1 MAYSDGPKIVTNGLV
16 LALDAADRNSYP
28 GTGTIWRDLSGNNNN
43 CSLVN
48 EPTYSSAKG
57 GGSIDLDGVNDYIS
71 VPKTLNG
78 FTYNIH
84 YDLNWTLEF
93 WMYTDAYDAS
103 PQTYKFIYGSYN
115 GCNYTS
121 FKGNAQGIAIYSA
134 TDPNSIF
141 LQFAYGPRNV
151 SPGSQCPDISATW
164 GYAEV
169 GSILWGLQNRWAH
182 FVMTSD
188 DGTTLKLFIDGI
200 QRGPNKTVSF
210 KNSQNR
216 IDNNLVASTDY
227 ALGGYIIG
235 YHQID
240 FSIFKI
246 YNRPLSSQ
254 EIQQNYNAQKS
265 RFGL

>member
-16 LALDAADRNSYP
+16 LAVDAADRNSYP
-28 GTGTIWRDLSGNNNN
+28 GGGAIWRDLSGNNNN
-43 CSLVN
+43 CTLVN
-48 EPTYSSAKG
+48 SSTYSSAKG
-57 GGSIDLDGVNDYIS
+57 GGSIDLDGVDDYIS

-93 WMYTDAYDAS
+93 WMYTDTYDAS
-103 PQTYKFIYGSYN
+103 PQSYKSIYGSYN
-115 GCNYTS
+115 GCNWNAY
-121 FKGNAQGIAIYSA
+121 KGNAAGIIIYSA
-134 TDPNSIF
+134 TTPASIYLTF
-141 LQFAYGPRNV
+141 TYGPNV
-151 SPGSQCPDISATW
+151 TGCPDVSATW
-164 GYAEV
+164 TNAEV
-169 GSILWGLQNRWAH
+169 GSVLTNLQNRWSH

-200 QRGPNKTVSF
+200 QRGPNKTVNF

-216 IDNNLVASTDY
+216 IDNTLIATTDY
-227 ALGGYIIG
+227 ALGGYTIG